1 MENNLEN
8 KVIKSD
14 NLKDIFKNADIKTK
28 SKIVAVTAKQLG
40 MMDKVNP
47 KDMESSFNELFKELK
62 DNESLQNE
70 IKKICGI

>member
-1 MENNLEN
+1 
-8 KVIKSD
+8 
-14 NLKDIFKNADIKTK
+14 
-28 SKIVAVTAKQLG
+28 
-40 MMDKVNP
+40 MDKVNP